1 MPWLL
6 KVQVPQNQCQVQLFP
21 LHRYSTAH
29 AASLSQP
36 YMAALPCPLYIY
48 HFRWPISW
56 QLSEFWV
63 PVWNFLLYMVK
74 GTRECCVWKRCS
86 EFSQICGGKS
96 ANLKLPHKIK
106 LSWINLQHSLL
117 GDILN
122 NVLFKAFLLCF
133 FPGLA
138 VPPLTQSFD
147 QQTFYC
153 LTPNLLLSLCWITA
167 LSCPRPGCALMNWL
181 QSFWKVRYYKNKAF
195 PFKFRGTALWT
206 IQELSTVKPLG
217 MLWDQF
223 LIKRAPGH
231 TP

>member
-6 KVQVPQNQCQVQLFP
+6 KVQVPQNQCQVQLFS

-48 HFRWPISW
+48 HFEWPISW

-74 GTRECCVWKRCS
+74 GARECCVWKRRS

-106 LSWINLQHSLL
+106 LSWINLQHSPL

-133 FPGLA
+133 FSRTCCSAAYSKLWPTDFLLPYPKSPLITLLDYSPLMSRAGLC
-138 VPPLTQSFD
+138 FD
-147 QQTFYC
+147 E
-153 LTPNLLLSLCWITA
+153 LIAELLEGEI
-167 LSCPRPGCALMNWL
+167 L
-181 QSFWKVRYYKNKAF
+181 Q
-195 PFKFRGTALWT
+195 
-206 IQELSTVKPLG
+206 E
-217 MLWDQF
+217 
-223 LIKRAPGH
+223 
-231 TP
+231 